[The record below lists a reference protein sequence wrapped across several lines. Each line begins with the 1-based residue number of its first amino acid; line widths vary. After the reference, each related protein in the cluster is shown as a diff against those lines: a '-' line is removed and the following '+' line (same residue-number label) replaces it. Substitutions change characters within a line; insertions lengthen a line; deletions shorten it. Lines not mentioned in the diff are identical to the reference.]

1 MNELSMKLDKESLIR
16 DQLNS
21 IKQSNN
27 DNLQKNDVMQKIYKN
42 KSV

>member
-1 MNELSMKLDKESLIR
+1 MNELSMKLDKESLKR

-27 DNLQKNDVMQKIYKN
+27 DNLQKMT
-42 KSV
+42 